1 MTTKPNI
8 VLVGFMG
15 TGKSAV
21 GKRLASRLG
30 MAFTDMDAIIVEREG
45 RPVTRIFAE
54 DGEPY
59 FRACERALTVELSE
73 AAGRVIAT
81 GGGIVIDPDNV
92 RDFNR
97 TGFVVCLTATPET
110 ILQRV
115 QHDTHRPL
123 LADGDKL
130 RKITDLLDKRRPLY
144 EAIPCRVDTSSLPI
158 TAVVNEVIHRYQT
171 YCAD

>member
-15 TGKSAV
+15 TGKTAV

-54 DGEPY
+54 EGEPY
-59 FRACERALTVELSE
+59 FRACERALAVELSE
-73 AAGRVIAT
+73 TAGRVVAT
-81 GGGIVIDPDNV
+81 GGGIVLDSGNI
-92 RDFNR
+92 RDFDR
-97 TGFVVCLTATPET
+97 TGLVVCLTATPEA

-115 QHDTHRPL
+115 QHDTQRPL

-130 RKITDLLDKRRPLY
+130 TKIIDLLDKRRNLY
-144 EAIPCRVDTSSLPI
+144 EAIPCRVDTSSMPI
-158 TAVVNEVIHRYQT
+158 IAVVNEVIHRYQE